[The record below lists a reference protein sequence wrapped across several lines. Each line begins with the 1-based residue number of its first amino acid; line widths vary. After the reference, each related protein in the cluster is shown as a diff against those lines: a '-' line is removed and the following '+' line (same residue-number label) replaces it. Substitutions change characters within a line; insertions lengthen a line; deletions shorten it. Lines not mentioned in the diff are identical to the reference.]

1 MKVMVTQSNFLPW
14 RGFFASLF
22 SVDKIVFLENVQYT
36 KRDWRNR
43 NILRKNLEDEK
54 GCWISVPI
62 IGGGS
67 RSQLLSDVKIDGL
80 EQFYSKFINKIN
92 NVYKKA
98 DFFSELFTL
107 QSVFLDNKGDN
118 SLSALNIRLIKEICY
133 RLKINIEFDSVCQ
146 ASNSPDPSQRIL
158 EIVMAHKGETYVT
171 GLAAKNYLN
180 NNLFMENNIKISYI
194 TFSRLPKGERMM
206 SDLGYEFSIVDT
218 IARMGFEKTRELT
231 CVEI

>member
-80 EQFYSKFINKIN
+80 EQFYAKFINKIEN
-92 NVYKKA
+92 
-98 DFFSELFTL
+98 LLTL

-118 SLSALNIRLIKEICY
+118 SLSALNIRLIKEISK
-133 RLKINIEFDSVCQ
+133 RLKISIEFDSVCQ
-146 ASNSPDPSQRIL
+146 PSSSKDPSQRIL
-158 EIVMAHKGETYVT
+158 EIVMAHRGQTYVT
-171 GLAAKNYLN
+171 GLAAKNYLD

-194 TFSRLPKGERMM
+194 NFSRLPKVKRMI

>member
-1 MKVMVTQSNFLPW
+1 MVTQSNFLPW

-43 NILRKNLEDEK
+43 NIIRDNFEDEK

-67 RSQLLSDVKIDGL
+67 QSQLLGDAKVHGL
-80 EQFYSKFINKIN
+80 EEFYLKFINKIK

-98 DFFSELFTL
+98 DFLSDVLIL
-107 QSVFLDNKGDN
+107 QNAFVDNKGDN
-118 SLSALNIRLIKEICY
+118 GLSALNIRLIKEIIY
-133 RLKINIEFDSVCQ
+133 RLEINIEIDSVYQ
-146 ASNSPDPSQRIL
+146 PSNNTDPSQRIL
-158 EIVMAHKGETYVT
+158 EIVMAHRGETYLT
-171 GLAAKNYLN
+171 GPSAKNYLN
-180 NNLFMENNIKISYI
+180 DNLFKENNIKISYI
-194 TFSRLPKGERMM
+194 DFSRLPKGERMM

-218 IARMGFEKTRELT
+218 IARMGFERTRELT
-231 CVEI
+231 CVDISF